1 MLKMKKEIL
10 LITMVFSLL
19 FFSFLVSA
27 ECSIPTVKQGDTIQL
42 TQSCTDCP
50 DGVNVTKVIFP
61 NNTIAQLGQFE
72 MSANGSNY
80 NLSFSNTDTLGTHIY
95 YSEGNLSSVVI
106 SQSCSFEVTQTGFLL
121 KTSESILY
129 IILILATF
137 TLFLGFLYPAITLPY
152 SNKVEPDG
160 SIRRIMKAKYFKLL
174 AIWFAYGFLMW
185 FLQTLDA
192 ITKSFISLDYLSNF
206 ITNIFT
212 YSQLFSVIVTF
223 VILTILFIEA
233 WKDILLSETIKRYGK
248 ALVKGDLR

>member
-1 MLKMKKEIL
+1 MKKEIL
-10 LITMVFSLL
+10 LITMVFALL

-27 ECSIPTVKQGDTIQL
+27 ECSIPTVKKGDTIQL
-42 TQSCTDCP
+42 TQECSNCTSL
-50 DGVNVTKVIFP
+50 NLTKVQS
-61 NNTIAQLGQFE
+61 NNTIILLGQFP
-72 MSANGSNY
+72 MTGNGSNY
-80 NLSFSNTDTLGTHIY
+80 NITFSNTVSLGTY
-95 YSEGNLSSVVI
+95 LYSSEGDSNGVI
-106 SQSCSFEVTQTGFLL
+106 IPQTCSFEVTQTGFLL
-121 KTSESILY
+121 ETSESILY
-129 IILILATF
+129 IIILIATF
-137 TLFLGFLYPAITLPY
+137 VLFVGFLWPAITLPY

-185 FLQTLDA
+185 FLQTLNA

-233 WKDILLSETIKRYGK
+233 WKDIILSETIKRYGK
-248 ALVKGDLR
+248 ALVKGDLG

>member
-1 MLKMKKEIL
+1 MKKEIL

-19 FFSFLVSA
+19 FFRFLVSA
-27 ECSIPTVKQGDTIQL
+27 ECSIPTVKQRGTIQL
-42 TQSCTDCP
+42 TQSCTECP
-50 DGVNVTKVIFP
+50 DGVNVTKVHFP
-61 NNTIAQLGQFE
+61 
-72 MSANGSNY
+72 
-80 NLSFSNTDTLGTHIY
+80 SNTDTLGTHIY